1 MSVLTD
7 NFYPL
12 INEVHWKL
20 ETWGITERVGL
31 LGKSLASAA
40 KSISALV
47 LAVLAGTAVGVTS
60 GQFEELNHRALSL
73 RHMTLRNAYLSFA
86 ALAGVIHP
94 TITRLILDSP
104 QRQSLADHGPTGDH
118 GLVEDHD
125 LTLVRVRAYQ
135 IMLGRP
141 QTVDSR

>member
-20 ETWGITERVGL
+20 ETWGIMERVGL
-31 LGKSLASAA
+31 LGKSMASAA
-40 KSISALV
+40 KSISTLV
-47 LAVLAGTAVGVTS
+47 LALLAGVAVGVTS

-94 TITRLILDSP
+94 AITRLILGSP
-104 QRQSLADHGPTGDH
+104 QRKPLADH

-125 LTLVRVRAYQ
+125 LMVIRAQAYK
-135 IMLGRP
+135 IMLGR
-141 QTVDSR
+141 SRTFELQ